1 MEAMQRSHLYII
13 AHASQATLAREIA
26 SKYKCIVKAVINLAG
41 TVDFHEIVSWDHF
54 ADGFPNLFI
63 QNVNE
68 LAGKD
73 VIFLASFHSISVIFE
88 QLSLLYQLPMY
99 AVRSLTVLLPYFPTG
114 TMERIDVEGQIA
126 TAKSLAV
133 MLSQIP
139 LTASGPCYLA
149 IFDIHSLQERF
160 YFTSNLVPRLLSAV
174 PYFMELIFEKD
185 AESVIAFPDAGAEK
199 RFGKMVPVGRE
210 TIVCTKIRD
219 GDSRQVKIKEGNPK
233 DKHVVIVDDLVQS
246 GGTLLEAGKV
256 LKESGAARLS
266 SFVTHAVFPNDSW
279 RKFLPSK
286 DGVFLFDD
294 IWITDSLPNAREI
307 CKYRPFNL
315 LSLSSMIAEFLV
327 DFPL

>member
-1 MEAMQRSHLYII
+1 MV
-13 AHASQATLAREIA
+13 
-26 SKYKCIVKAVINLAG
+26 VKRYMDIG
-41 TVDFHEIVSWDHF
+41 TKNGKADFYEIVSWDHF

-63 QNVNE
+63 QNVHC

-73 VIFLASFHSISVIFE
+73 VIFLASFHSSPVIFE

-139 LTASGPCYLA
+139 LTACGPCYLA

-160 YFTSNLVPRLLSAV
+160 YFTSSLVPRLLSAV
-174 PYFMELIFEKD
+174 PYFMKLIFEKD
-185 AESVIAFPDAGAEK
+185 PEAVIAFPDAGAEK
-199 RFGKMVPVGRE
+199 RFGKMVPAGKQ

-256 LKESGAARLS
+256 LQSNGAIRLS
-266 SFVTHAVFPNDSW
+266 CFVTHAVFPQESW
-279 RKFLPSK
+279 KKFLPSK
-286 DGVFLFDD
+286 NGTSLFDD
-294 IWITDSLPNAREI
+294 IWITDSLPHAREI
-307 CKYRPFNL
+307 CKHKPFNL
-315 LSLSSMIAEFLV
+315 LSLDSMIAEFLI